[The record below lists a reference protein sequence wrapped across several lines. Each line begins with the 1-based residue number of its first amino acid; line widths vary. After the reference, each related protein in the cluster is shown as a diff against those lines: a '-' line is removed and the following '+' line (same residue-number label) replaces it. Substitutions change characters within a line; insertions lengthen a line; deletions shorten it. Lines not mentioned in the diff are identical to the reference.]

1 MLLIYTTLG
10 SSSIHGI
17 GLFAAQFI
25 PKGTVTWRYHS
36 DFDIAYS
43 TQEIDK
49 LSLPAKEQLLK
60 YTYYDQDLQ
69 KYILCC
75 DDQRFINHSSND
87 PNILSTPREDIA
99 ARDIQEGE
107 ELLCDYNCYDN
118 TYFERLGLK
127 TLLN

>member
-10 SSSIHGI
+10 SSNIHGI

-25 PKGTVTWRYHS
+25 PKGTVTWRYHP

-43 TQEIDK
+43 THEIEGM
-49 LSLPAKEQLLK
+49 SLPAREQILK
-60 YTYYDQDLQ
+60 YAYYDQDLQ
-69 KYILCC
+69 KYILCF

-107 ELLCDYNCYDN
+107 ELLSDYNCFDN